1 MCRESIGF
9 CPPPSQI
16 PRTLGRT
23 KGLYLRMLMK
33 DDEGGMGGQ
42 ANDDGPRQ
50 YLQVATHKRLINL
63 SELISD

>member
-1 MCRESIGF
+1 
-9 CPPPSQI
+9 
-16 PRTLGRT
+16 
-23 KGLYLRMLMK
+23 MLMK

-63 SELISD
+63 SGAPSTGRKCLATHAK